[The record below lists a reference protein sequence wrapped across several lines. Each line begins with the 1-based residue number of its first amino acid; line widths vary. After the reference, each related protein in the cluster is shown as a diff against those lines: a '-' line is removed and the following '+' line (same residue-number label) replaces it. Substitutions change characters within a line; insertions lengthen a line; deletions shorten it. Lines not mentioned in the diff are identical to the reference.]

1 MTVYRH
7 VSGTE
12 IMNKMAYRSQTIQ
25 KVRPTGFHPIIQL
38 LAFYGKRPPDEKNK
52 QSQRQCSFKC
62 QNPHIL
68 SG

>member
-25 KVRPTGFHPIIQL
+25 KVRPTGFHPYHPTSCF
-38 LAFYGKRPPDEKNK
+38 FYGEASTR
-52 QSQRQCSFKC
+52 
-62 QNPHIL
+62 
-68 SG
+68 